1 MQCCVCNEHVSVTE
15 PHIVTTC
22 GCCYHFTCIGQVTL
36 PPCIK
41 CKPSQ
46 INVQP
51 GQFSFDTGKDVSL
64 TMFLLTAS
72 QIPLRT
78 PAVSPLTRPL
88 LSLQNPLWSLVNKLK
103 QKQVVPNA
111 VQTLMSSCITY
122 GVLKGVVQIVAFNAL
137 GQIHLCMKVCCH
149 LR

>member
-1 MQCCVCNEHVSVTE
+1 MQCCVCLEHVSVTE
-15 PHIVTTC
+15 PHIVNTC

-36 PPCIK
+36 PPCSK

-46 INVQP
+46 LDVQP
-51 GQFSFDTGKDVSL
+51 GQFSFDTGQDTSL

-78 PAVSPLTRPL
+78 ASLTPVTRPL
-88 LSLQNPLWSLVNKLK
+88 LTLQNPLWQLINKLK
-103 QKQVVPNA
+103 QKQVVPQA

-122 GVLKGVVQIVAFNAL
+122 GVFMCTMLAYAL
-137 GQIHLCMKVCCH
+137 MCLCV
-149 LR
+149 